1 MRGIKLL
8 ALFALTGCALVF
20 IATLAMVLEPDTN
33 PGLEPTQSRAV
44 LTAEQYYKLVRE
56 SVPSLADRDDGNLDR
71 IAEGVCTVFRSG
83 GTWLHVIKAMTDSGT
98 PAFDAGKMGPL
109 TVARACP
116 DQAGKLPAG

>member
-33 PGLEPTQSRAV
+33 PGLEPTQSRTV

-71 IAEGVCTVFRSG
+71 IAESVCTVFRSG

-98 PAFDAGKMGPL
+98 PAFDAGKM
-109 TVARACP
+109 ARIAVTRSCP
-116 DQAGKLPAG
+116 EYEANLPAG